1 MQFMCTAIEYFYSIG
16 DLFPSAKIVVYV
28 FDIVSI
34 HLEYKYIYSESY
46 KYWLV
51 KFYESYSEVKNKIRD
66 HKNANF
72 AWYVL

>member
-1 MQFMCTAIEYFYSIG
+1 MQFMCTFIEYFYSIG

-28 FDIVSI
+28 FDIVPI
-34 HLEYKYIYSESY
+34 HLEYKYIYFESY